1 VSVRASRVARHYP
14 VPRSKVLACDTKC
27 QADHKKT
34 LTGTLNSDTLAP
46 TPPRKLA
53 FQPPNR
59 AVMSQ
64 TPHSP
69 AQIGQMIKDAR
80 IAQGMTCRELGARV
94 GVSRSA
100 VSNAELGGLTKP
112 SSIIRYAEALG
123 MDAAALWGAPLPS
136 TRQDAPPGVPAWM
149 VRAALAHF
157 APFMPAGPLVD
168 PWGSLPR
175 LAQEVLQER
184 EILALEQG
192 QPMPSG
198 GAIFAAVTRAQT
210 HKAQVGECL
219 RLAGWEQGCVRAPV
233 FLLLL
238 APPSPSHPT
247 PSLRLDLPTRE
258 SYDRRAWWG
267 WVPSLAVLGGPWH
280 TRTHNLTRTEANAFG
295 FQEEP

>member
-1 VSVRASRVARHYP
+1 MKPPPPTRTVILP
-14 VPRSKVLACDTKC
+14 P
-27 QADHKKT
+27 
-34 LTGTLNSDTLAP
+34 SD
-46 TPPRKLA
+46 A
-53 FQPPNR
+53 FP
-59 AVMSQ
+59 
-64 TPHSP
+64 
-69 AQIGQMIKDAR
+69 
-80 IAQGMTCRELGARV
+80 LGATVTVDASHV
-94 GVSRSA
+94 GPKQTKRQARRRAQKIAARNAASPPPAPDLA
-100 VSNAELGGLTKP
+100 VQ
-112 SSIIRYAEALG
+112 
-123 MDAAALWGAPLPS
+123 GAPLPS

-175 LAQEVLQER
+175 LAQGQGQEVLQER

-198 GAIFAAVTRAQT
+198 GAIFSAVTRAQT

-267 WVPSLAVLGGPWH
+267 WVPSLAALGGPWH